1 MTKKNRNVLLGSAL
15 ATALLC
21 GAGAALAQGYA
32 GGDSYTGPAPENSYY
47 DAQNNETVIV
57 RPYYDRVE
65 KHQLTGRFDGQMN
78 PVKLSISHPV
88 IYSDLDLTRR
98 SDVRELHARIENTAR
113 SLCTE
118 IEQQNPDLND
128 MDGHL
133 ECVRTAT
140 RDAMDDVL
148 DRRG

>member
-21 GAGAALAQGYA
+21 GAGAAMAQDDAYV
-32 GGDSYTGPAPENSYY
+32 SPAPENSYY

-65 KHQLTGRFDGQMN
+65 KRQLTGRFDGEMN

-118 IEQQNPDLND
+118 IESQNPDLND